1 MSTSKTKAVIWD
13 MDGVIADTGPYH
25 FSAWQEVFQK
35 RGVDFTEDDFRRKFG
50 QRNDTIIRNTLGEGI
65 SQSEIDAIASDKE
78 RNFRQRVRHN
88 IKSLPGAI
96 KLITSLKE
104 HGFSMALASS
114 APMENIQL
122 VIRGLGI
129 ESYFQAIVSGR
140 EVKEG
145 KPSPQGFLLAAQKL
159 GVKPKNCIVIEDAIA
174 GITAAKRAGMRCL
187 AVANTH
193 PRKSLTEADLIVD
206 TLEAVSISDLEG
218 LLHPS

>member
-122 VIRGLGI
+122 VIQGLDI
-129 ESYFQAIVSGR
+129 ES
-140 EVKEG
+140 
-145 KPSPQGFLLAAQKL
+145 
-159 GVKPKNCIVIEDAIA
+159 
-174 GITAAKRAGMRCL
+174 
-187 AVANTH
+187 
-193 PRKSLTEADLIVD
+193 
-206 TLEAVSISDLEG
+206 
-218 LLHPS
+218 